1 MPLSRFAFSA
11 LGLLLSGCGASK
23 IEPSTGTMKI
33 NPPAVYAKAST
44 GKNARISTGWLSEFN
59 DPRMTQVVM
68 EALQNNNDIQAAAYR
83 LRATKEG
90 NIIRRAARLPSLRA
104 STSYRRSDSEITA
117 ATESYSL
124 SLNASWE
131 PDVWGRLRNLE
142 YATRADY
149 AASLADFRG
158 ARLSLAAN
166 TASAWCN
173 LVTAERQLD
182 LARTTRN
189 SYKKALPV
197 VERRYKANTLRAVD
211 VQFARNNVASAERTL
226 RVRELN
232 RGNAARALELLLG
245 KYPSATISSS
255 SQLPS
260 LSKSIPA
267 GIPSGLLERRPDL
280 QAARAELYAS
290 SQRAEA
296 TRKNLLPN
304 LSLSGNSSGGD
315 SNFTRA
321 FDPNFLLYTA
331 AASLGQTIYNGG
343 ALNADARA
351 ALERNKAELHV
362 YSQTA
367 LRAFREVEAAL
378 QADTSLAEQEVFLK
392 QEVAQ
397 TNIAEKRALD
407 DITRGIEGASFLEYL
422 EAQRRAENAR
432 ASLIRLR
439 NDRLQNRIDLHLALG
454 GDFLTK

>member
-44 GKNARISTGWLSEFN
+44 RKNARISTGWLSEFN

-304 LSLSGNSSGGD
+304 LSLSGNSSG
-315 SNFTRA
+315 
-321 FDPNFLLYTA
+321 
-331 AASLGQTIYNGG
+331 
-343 ALNADARA
+343 
-351 ALERNKAELHV
+351 
-362 YSQTA
+362 
-367 LRAFREVEAAL
+367 
-378 QADTSLAEQEVFLK
+378 
-392 QEVAQ
+392 
-397 TNIAEKRALD
+397 
-407 DITRGIEGASFLEYL
+407 
-422 EAQRRAENAR
+422 
-432 ASLIRLR
+432 
-439 NDRLQNRIDLHLALG
+439 
-454 GDFLTK
+454 